1 MADETKKIVLQIELS
16 ADQAAERLVDL
27 KKKQADLTDEQKKYK
42 KELQG
47 LKSGTVEYDNIHKAL
62 VKLEAEQKSLSAEAR
77 IYQRIVQGNITAQK
91 AEEGSL
97 QQLKAQLSAL
107 TAQYDLLSKAEQQN
121 IEVGGRLQA
130 DIRQTSDELKKQESA
145 LGNNTRNVGNYGS
158 ALDNVSNKFLD
169 VAKAAGLALSVDA
182 VLNFASESVKAF
194 QEAELNAKK
203 LQTAISANGGLQED
217 YDNLINQSAELQ
229 QTTIFSDDEIQQA
242 QLAASQY
249 GLTAQEI
256 QKLIPVI
263 TDFASATGK
272 GLSESL
278 DTVLKGVEGSGKGL
292 KEYGITI
299 DQTQTR
305 VERLASITDDI
316 NKKFEGQAVIVGET
330 AVGAMKKY
338 ENQVDDLKESI
349 GEKFLPVIST
359 IKLGLLSFVN
369 DVGTVFSGDLFKGA
383 DPASE
388 FERRVQFV
396 KKYAATLDDATLATN
411 RVTAANSVL
420 ALTKQLVGV
429 EKPKETID
437 LIRITGVNGF
447 ADKASK
453 EWDTLTNAIN
463 LAKAQLQ
470 AYTEV
475 QSSRQGVDSAAKNQ
489 EDLTKLTIEEI
500 NKRIAAEKKNN
511 GPGAQDSIDAL
522 TKELE
527 NRSKQSEAL
536 KAITEKDA
544 ENVRQALENLRNEY
558 QVNHQKVLEQLAA
571 TIEEKRAIEK
581 QSEIDEVNAEFEKT
595 DKLAEARD
603 LRNKLLADIDTKYR
617 QLGADDAKKE
627 FDEAVKQA
635 EAAAAEV
642 DRIAK
647 QNAAEKKKDRADVAA
662 FVDSANED
670 ELAKELVALDKQ
682 RDELLSRTTLTEEQR
697 TQILDTYSKKRLDI
711 EEGRQTQALNS
722 TKATL
727 QNAANLFSKQ
737 TAAYKLLASASAIID
752 TYQAAN
758 AAYKS
763 TAVIPYVGP
772 VLAPIAAGIAV
783 AAGLLNVAKI
793 NSVSIPS
800 GGSFYEGG
808 YTGSGNPRD
817 ESSAL
822 GSKPYTYHKDEY
834 VVPSKVLNN
843 PAAAP
848 LVNQLES
855 FRRNLYNDSGPGARM
870 ILGRAYAET
879 GGLVPGFN
887 PLEGRVVTSISSISP
902 DDIRAIVRET
912 VSNMPNPVVAV
923 RDINSEQAD
932 VAVGDARA
940 VW

>member
-27 KKKQADLTDEQKKYK
+27 KKKQADLTDEQRKYK
-42 KELQG
+42 KELEG
-47 LKSGTVEYDNIHKAL
+47 LKSGTVEYDNIQKSL
-62 VKLEAEQKSLSAEAR
+62 VKLEAEQKALSAEAR
-77 IYQRIVQGNITAQK
+77 IYQRIIQGSIASQNQQ
-91 AEEGSL
+91 EGSIE
-97 QQLKAQLSAL
+97 QLKASLSSL
-107 TAQYDLLSKAEQQN
+107 TAQYNLLSKEEQQN
-121 IEVGGRLQA
+121 IELGGRLQA
-130 DIRQTSDELKKQESA
+130 EIRQTSDELKKQESA
-145 LGNNTRNVGNYGS
+145 LGNNTRNVGNYQS
-158 ALDNVSNKFLD
+158 ALDGVGNKFLD

-194 QEAELNAKK
+194 QESELNARK
-203 LQTAISANGGLQED
+203 LQTAISVNGGLQED
-217 YDNLINQSAELQ
+217 YNNLINQSKELQ

-278 DTVLKGVEGSGKGL
+278 DIVIKGVEGSGKGL
-292 KEYGITI
+292 KEYGITV

-316 NKKFEGQAVIVGET
+316 NKKFQGQAQIVGDT

-338 ENQVDDLKESI
+338 ENQVDDLKESL
-349 GEKFLPVIST
+349 GERFLPVIQT
-359 IKLGLLSFVN
+359 LKLGLLSFVN
-369 DVGTVFSGDLFKGA
+369 DVGTVFSGDIFKGS
-383 DPASE
+383 DPSKE
-388 FERRVQFV
+388 FEARYQFV
-396 KKYAATLDDATLATN
+396 KKYAAGLDDATLATK
-411 RVTAANSVL
+411 RVTAANDVL

-429 EKPKETID
+429 EKD
-437 LIRITGVNGF
+437 
-447 ADKASK
+447 SK
-453 EWDTLTNAIN
+453 EWDTLTKAIN
-463 LAKAQLQ
+463 LSKAQLQ
-470 AYTEV
+470 AYTDT
-475 QSSRQGVDSAAKNQ
+475 QKSRQGVDSAAKNE

-500 NKRIAAEKKNN
+500 NKRIAAEKQNN
-511 GPGAQDSIDAL
+511 GPGAQDKIDAL

-527 NRSKQSEAL
+527 NRSKQSDAL
-536 KAITEKDA
+536 KKITEKDV
-544 ENVRQALENLRNEY
+544 ENVKQALENLTTLYKE
-558 QVNHQKVLEQLAA
+558 NHQKILEELASA
-571 TIEEKRAIEK
+571 QEEKRALEK
-581 QSEIDEVNAEFEKT
+581 QGEIDEVNAEFEKT

-603 LRNKLLADIDTKYR
+603 IRNKLLADIDVKYK
-617 QLGADDAKKE
+617 QLATDDSQKE
-627 FDEAVKQA
+627 FDEAIKQA
-635 EAAAAEV
+635 EAAAAEI

-647 QNAAEKKKDRADVAA
+647 QNALERKKDKADVAS

-670 ELAKELVALDKQ
+670 SFQKELDGLYKQ
-682 RDELLSRTTLTEEQR
+682 RDELLSRTTITEEER
-697 TQILDTYSKKRLDI
+697 TKVLETYTKKRLDI
-711 EEGRQTQALNS
+711 EQLQQDSAYNA
-722 TKATL
+722 TKNTL

-772 VLAPIAAGIAV
+772 VLAPIAAGVAV

-800 GGSFYEGG
+800 GASFYEGG

-817 ESSAL
+817 ESRAL

>member
-42 KELQG
+42 KELEG
-47 LKSGTVEYDNIHKAL
+47 LKSGTVEYDNIQKAL

-145 LGNNTRNVGNYGS
+145 LGNNTRNVGNYQS
-158 ALDNVSNKFLD
+158 ALEGVGDKFLD

-263 TDFASATGK
+263 TDFASANGK
-272 GLSESL
+272 GLAESL
-278 DTVLKGVEGSGKGL
+278 DIVLKGVEGSGKGL
-292 KEYGITI
+292 KEYGITV
-299 DQTQTR
+299 DSTQTR

-316 NKKFEGQAVIVGET
+316 NKKFQGQAVIVGET

-359 IKLGLLSFVN
+359 LKLGLLSFVN
-369 DVGTVFSGDLFKGA
+369 DVATVFSGDIFKGA

-411 RVTAANSVL
+411 RVTAANGVL

-429 EKPKETID
+429 EKD
-437 LIRITGVNGF
+437 
-447 ADKASK
+447 SK

-544 ENVRQALENLRNEY
+544 ENVKQALEKLREEY
-558 QVNHQKVLEQLAA
+558 QTNHQKILEQLAV

-752 TYQAAN
+752 TYQSAN

-763 TAVIPYVGP
+763 TVVIPYVGP
-772 VLAPIAAGIAV
+772 ILAPIAAGVAV

-793 NSVSIPS
+793 NSVSIP
-800 GGSFYEGG
+800 GASFYEGG
-808 YTGSGNPRD
+808 YTGKGNPSE
-817 ESSAL
+817 ESRAI
-822 GSKPYTYHKDEY
+822 GTRPYTYHKDEY
-834 VVPSKVLNN
+834 VVPSRVLNH

-848 LVNQLES
+848 LINQLES
-855 FRRNLYNDSGPGARM
+855 FRQYQYDTGGPGARM
-870 ILGRAYAET
+870 ILGRAHAES
-879 GGLVPGFN
+879 GGFVPASN
-887 PLEGRVVTSISSISP
+887 PLEGRVVTSISGMSA
-902 DDIRAIVRET
+902 DDVSMIVRET
-912 VSNMPNPVVAV
+912 VANMPNPIVAV

-932 VAVGDARA
+932 VAFGDARA